1 MAKRRTHITRVITRR
16 CFPDENEL
24 TGGREKSM
32 AEQVTRREI
41 KFRMPLLAY
50 KRVESQLQ
58 AQLEA
63 DPHNVGGGYTVTS
76 LYFDSID
83 DDDQWNVLYGLE
95 TRKKIRLRVY
105 SPQDQRAKFEYKHK
119 CGAEQTKYSLTV
131 SRREARALMD
141 GDYTCLL
148 GSTEPIGL
156 TMYTEMNMRVYRPK
170 VLIAY
175 ERQAF
180 IYPVSRVRITYDAN
194 IRASQT
200 DLDPFMTD
208 VQWMPV
214 MEPGVGILEVKYD
227 GFLPSFIRS
236 LLREVDDLPQANSK
250 YLQGRGQCME

>member
-1 MAKRRTHITRVITRR
+1 
-16 CFPDENEL
+16 
-24 TGGREKSM
+24 M
-32 AEQVTRREI
+32 AEQVTRREV

-50 KRVESQLQ
+50 KRMENRLR

-63 DPHNVGGGYTVTS
+63 DPHNGAGGYTVTS

-83 DDDQWNVLYGLE
+83 DGDRQNVLDGLE

-105 SPQDQRAKFEYKHK
+105 SPDDQRAKLEYKHK
-119 CGAEQTKYSLTV
+119 RGAEQTKYSLTV
-131 SRREARALMD
+131 SRAEARALMD

-148 GSTEPIGL
+148 GRAEPISL
-156 TMYTEMNMRVYRPK
+156 TMYAEMNMRVYRPK
-170 VLIAY
+170 ALIAY

-180 IYPVSRVRITYDAN
+180 IYPVSRVRITYDTN

-200 DLDPFMTD
+200 DLDPFMTG

-236 LLREVDDLPQANSK
+236 LLKEADDLPQANSK
-250 YLQGRGQCME
+250 YLQGRGQYME